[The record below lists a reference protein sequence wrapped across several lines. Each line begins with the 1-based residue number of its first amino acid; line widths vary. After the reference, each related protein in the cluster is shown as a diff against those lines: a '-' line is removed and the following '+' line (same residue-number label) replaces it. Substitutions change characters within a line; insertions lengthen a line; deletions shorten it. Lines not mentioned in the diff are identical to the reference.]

1 MGLKQRYCLPNLVRM
16 GRDNVSQNHRMRMR
30 QIKTRITWI
39 FPKGS
44 AKDDLENITFVL
56 TNLGGRLNAST
67 L

>member
-1 MGLKQRYCLPNLVRM
+1 MRV
-16 GRDNVSQNHRMRMR
+16 RDNRMRMR

-39 FPKGS
+39 FPKGG